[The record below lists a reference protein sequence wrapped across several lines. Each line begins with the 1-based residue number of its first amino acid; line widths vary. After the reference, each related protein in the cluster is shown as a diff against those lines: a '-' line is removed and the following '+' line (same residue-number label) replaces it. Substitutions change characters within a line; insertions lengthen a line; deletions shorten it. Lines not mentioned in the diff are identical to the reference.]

1 MALKYNGVSPTA
13 IKYNGVDLTAI
24 KYNGSTVWFKPF
36 DLILNVG
43 EYAPVTISRIS
54 SLNDEAIIGTLTS
67 NDKIYYGDK
76 INISLNVEAGGYIY
90 VYEEF
95 KINGENIDTPL
106 KEITVTSNIDIS
118 TKGFRAFSLV
128 EYEINEN
135 KIVKF
140 TRGTNV
146 SATRTIPSSYLS
158 IQDFSG
164 NTVNFSKVSQGEST
178 QTPVEKQITAIGT
191 RAFYGESYVTD
202 ITIPSTVTHI
212 ESFAFADSGIK
223 ELTIEGTSV
232 GIDGYAFAGSTKLTS
247 FSIFGTPSYI
257 GEYAF
262 AGTQIKLSSTLYNCP
277 SLAKGCFATNTA
289 WRLTVGS
296 SLTAA
301 QAEKIRATT
310 TGATGTYNGVNGY
323 GGIYASYGHT
333 YWKKTSGDNGTS
345 GSITTKFTFDAG
357 IQSWSQS
364 VTSSGSGVSTSS
376 YLYNSSKNTPSI
388 SGSVTSQSLSNVS
401 STSDQSSIG
410 YYTHEGIYYYRLDY
424 WRNVVTTCLVEGT
437 NITLADGS
445 YKKVEDLNYDDLLRV
460 WNLETGQF
468 DYQYPLAIAKGE
480 QHSVKFRITIEDGSY
495 LDICGQHDIFDPVA
509 HMFRTYG
516 EGGITDVGE
525 NYYYVMKDNGTN
537 SYTSSKI
544 TSIELIEQE
553 VTAYG
558 IITSGIITTFAND
571 MMIGLGVLNLVPI
584 TKENKFGK
592 VFENL
597 KESCYTYDKLVT
609 EIYSDVEKDLAIGL
623 NLLMTDIYHKDASGL
638 PNLVAPFRNRKPLP
652 TSNGKKIHNIAFD
665 DGKLTTIQSLED
677 ELIVLPEIKT
687 LGKTKWYIVGEYKYL
702 EPGDTYITKF
712 STVIKAV

>member
-1 MALKYNGVSPTA
+1 MAFQYNGISPTA
-13 IKYNGVDLTAI
+13 IKYNGVDLTTI

-146 SATRTIPSSYLS
+146 SAIRTIPSSYLS

-212 ESFAFADSGIK
+212 ESFAFADSDIK

-232 GIDGYAFAGSTKLTS
+232 GIDGYAFAGSKKLTS

-323 GGIYASYGHT
+323 GGIYITFTKARWIHAG
-333 YWKKTSGDNGTS
+333 GDNGTS
-345 GSITTKFTFDAG
+345 TSNGNINCTFDAG
-357 IQSWSQS
+357 IQYWEYTLSTINVNNYYYSPVYVCNSSLNPMSPWGQWAGSWSN
-364 VTSSGSGVSTSS
+364 
-376 YLYNSSKNTPSI
+376 L
-388 SGSVTSQSLSNVS
+388 S
-401 STSDQSSIG
+401 STSATSPVG
-410 YYTHEGIYYYRLDY
+410 YETYNGMYCYRLDTTL
-424 WRNVVTTCLVEGT
+424 NVTTTCVPEYTLFALKNGDYKRADE
-437 NITLADGS
+437 IT
-445 YKKVEDLNYDDLLRV
+445 YDDLLLTY
-460 WNLETGQF
+460 NLETGKIEA
-468 DYQYPLAIAKGE
+468 QYPLAIVSGE
-480 QHSVKFRITIEDGSY
+480 KHYKIYRIYAENNVSI
-495 LDICGQHDIFDPVA
+495 DICGTHDIYDPVA
-509 HMFRTYG
+509 HIFRQYG
-516 EGGITDVGE
+516 DEGIKSIDN
-525 NYYYVMKDNGTN
+525 NYYVLDINGN
-537 SYTSSKI
+537 YCKI
-544 TSIELIEQE
+544 LEIAVIQKE
-553 VTAYG
+553 VTAYS
-558 IITSGIITTFAND
+558 IVTSGTMTTYAENI
-571 MMIGLGVLNLVPI
+571 MIGMTHLNFGPI
-584 TKENKFGK
+584 GKENKFTEK
-592 VFENL
+592 FENDKL
-597 KESCYTYDKLVT
+597 LRYNYDKFTKEVYNGGNENLIVG
-609 EIYSDVEKDLAIGL
+609 LAL
-623 NLLMTDIYHKDASGL
+623 NFAHFYNGESYGL
-638 PNLVAPFRNRKPLP
+638 PNLLAPYLRRKPLP
-652 TSNGKKIHNIAFD
+652 EK
-665 DGKLTTIQSLED
+665 DGKTLYTIGLLD
-677 ELIVLPEIKT
+677 ETFTEKSYVENEIIVLPEIKSE
-687 LGKTKWYIVGEYKYL
+687 GKKQWYVVGEYKYL
-702 EPGDTYITKF
+702 QPGDSYRIKI
-712 STVIKAV
+712 STVIRAV